1 MTEAMPFLQKYD
13 ITFLRPPTIPAG
25 SFFAHSSQTVHEAV
39 HRRRVDVA
47 ADDAVAVDEQL
58 REHSVRR
65 ALVVRHAVGIG
76 CARLAGVSGQVKSL
90 LLLQGVVIAE
100 YTAEHTR
107 DHDLLRRFRR
117 GIRLPAER
125 LQIGNAP
132 VRRRDV
138 VVRREHA
145 AVAAPDDSQRQ
156 QHGQTDE
163 RIHDRPSCPV
173 KGFKLHNHT
182 SEQAYS
188 NLPPDML

>member
-1 MTEAMPFLQKYD
+1 M
-13 ITFLRPPTIPAG
+13 
-25 SFFAHSSQTVHEAV
+25 
-39 HRRRVDVA
+39 
-47 ADDAVAVDEQL
+47 
-58 REHSVRR
+58 
-65 ALVVRHAVGIG
+65 
-76 CARLAGVSGQVKSL
+76 

-145 AVAAPDDSQRQ
+145 AVAAPDDGQRQ

-173 KGFKLHNHT
+173 KGFELHNHT
-182 SEQAYS
+182 S
-188 NLPPDML
+188 